1 MTVETVQNKILNQYN
16 NKRYETLPVNTAT
29 FYTDN
34 DNLKQRRNVAHCV
47 PAFHS
52 ATWNKEKLAAN
63 CKLRMD
69 ML

>member
-52 ATWNKEKLAAN
+52 AT
-63 CKLRMD
+63 
-69 ML
+69 